1 MTLRFFLT
9 LIGIFLLTTNL
20 FSQPVKIIYDTD
32 MESDVDDVGATAIL
46 HVLADQGEAEI
57 LATMVSSINPWSAPC
72 LDAINTF
79 YGRPDVPIGVPKGE
93 GVNRASVYA
102 QSVAENYPHSVISPD
117 SLPDAVRLY
126 RQILAD
132 QPDNSVIIVT
142 VGYLTNLSRLL
153 HTPPDDI
160 SPLDGTELVRQKVKK
175 YVCMGG
181 RFPKNTNTD
190 VHGNWK
196 PDPAAAVDVAEHW
209 PTSILFSGGGPPLA
223 ELYQTG
229 STLPTQTEKGHIVR
243 QAYAWFF
250 KRSGWAKGPTQHSA
264 DLLAVRFALQ
274 GVSDQFKLV
283 CEGYN
288 KIFADGTH
296 EWRSA
301 PNRDQCYVEPVQED
315 IEEVVSE
322 LDHLMT
328 TPPKRP
334 KP

>member
-1 MTLRFFLT
+1 MIVIRMHLSLMI
-9 LIGIFLLTTNL
+9 LL
-20 FSQPVKIIYDTD
+20 FSCASLLAQPVKIIYDTD
-32 MESDVDDVGATAIL
+32 MESDVDDVAATAIL
-46 HVLADQGEAEI
+46 HVLADRGEAEI
-57 LATMVSSINPWSAPC
+57 LATMVSSTNPWSAPC

-79 YGRPDVPIGVPKGE
+79 YGRPNLPIGVPKGE

-102 QSVAENYPHSVISPD
+102 QSVAETYPHSVTSPD
-117 SLPDAVRLY
+117 ALPDAVQLY
-126 RQILAD
+126 RQVLAG
-132 QPDNSVIIVT
+132 QPDSSVVIVT

-160 SPLDGTELVRQKVKK
+160 SPLSGMELVRQKVKK

-229 STLPTQTEKGHIVR
+229 STLPGQTEPDHIVR

-250 KRSGWAKGPTQHSA
+250 ERAGWAKGPTQHSA
-264 DLLAVRFALQ
+264 DLLAVVFAVR
-274 GVSDQFKLV
+274 GVSDQFNLV

-288 KIFADGTH
+288 EIFADGTH
-296 EWRSA
+296 EWRST
-301 PNRDQCYVEPVQED
+301 PNKDQCYITSVQED
-315 IEEVVSE
+315 IEEVTSE
-322 LDHLMT
+322 LDQLMT
-328 TPPKRP
+328 TLPQQP
-334 KP
+334 